1 MLRISNRDR
10 WFIDRVLPHA
20 AAYHRQAMRWAIDAD
35 AAGEI
40 VQEAYTRII
49 ALPHWAGVIAPKAYM
64 MLLVR
69 NIGIDRLRHARVV
82 PFDKGGDAALF
93 DVADDAP
100 DAFDQLAA
108 RRELDAVR
116 QAVAGLPP
124 KCRQVVEM
132 RKFEEISPP
141 EIAERLGIS
150 VSTVEKHLVK
160 GMRIVMEAIGS
171 ARGEDG
177 GRNFREEQCGAG
189 AGGSRDLAGPAG
201 RRIG

>member
-1 MLRISNRDR
+1 VLRISNRDR

-20 AAYHRQAMRWAIDAD
+20 AAYHRQALRWATDQD

-40 VQEAYTRII
+40 VQEAYARII
-49 ALPHWAGVIAPKAYM
+49 ALPHWAGLIAPKAYM

-82 PFDKGGDAALF
+82 PFDRGGDAVLY
-93 DVADDAP
+93 DIADDCP

-108 RRELDAVR
+108 QRELDAVR
-116 QAVAGLPP
+116 QAIANLPP

-132 RKFEEISPP
+132 RKFDGISPGG
-141 EIAERLGIS
+141 IAEKLGIS

-160 GMRIVMEAIGS
+160 GMRTVMEAVGS
-171 ARGEDG
+171 ARDEDD
-177 GRNFREEQCGAG
+177 GRPLQHTHDAG
-189 AGGSRDLAGPAG
+189 AAGTGRELAGPTG